1 MSIPRVLEINAMAT
15 KQGFKLA
22 PALVTG
28 PGARSGFG
36 PEGFGGIPGNRP
48 PNALALTP
56 DYSLKTSSRP
66 MMVPPFVIRVTHP
79 SSLVRYPAFP
89 VTD

>member
-1 MSIPRVLEINAMAT
+1 MAT
-15 KQGFKLA
+15 YRGIRLA

-28 PGARSGFG
+28 PGAHAGFG
-36 PEGFGGIPGNRP
+36 VESLGGTWDNRP
-48 PNALALTP
+48 PHALALMP
-56 DYSLKTSSRP
+56 VYRLKTSSRP
-66 MMVPPFVIRVTHP
+66 MTYPPFVVRLVHP